1 MDWDWGLGMGIGQKR
16 DKLKILETL
25 ERKNFHLRDKLYEEN
40 QNMIKL
46 KTENL
51 LLNMMLSKVK

>member
-1 MDWDWGLGMGIGQKR
+1 MDPTIYSINKQKR

>member
-1 MDWDWGLGMGIGQKR
+1 MDPTIYSINKQKR

-46 KTENL
+46 KTENI